1 MTRSMTA
8 YAQAKSKEIEGLSWV
23 VELHSVNR
31 KMLDVHMH
39 TGRELLF
46 LDMEIRKEISKSI
59 HRGKLTVKIS
69 LAKSK
74 QTIASLSLLKKL
86 KSQFA
91 KMAKELRLSSDEI
104 TLPFLLLQLDRVSL
118 EEELGPKIQ
127 AELKKTLQKAL
138 QDLLKM
144 KQTEGRALSADI
156 SKRLKTLST
165 NITAIEKES
174 SKSPEKYRKKLT
186 DRLNQIFEGSEVDER
201 VLKEIAFFAEK
212 IDVTEEIIRL
222 KSHLKQ
228 MADLL
233 SSKEESMGRTLDF
246 LTQEMLREINTI
258 ASKSASLSVT
268 KKTIASKAELEKIRE
283 QVQNI
288 E

>member
-31 KMLDVHMH
+31 KMLDVYMH

-228 MADLL
+228 MADFL
-233 SSKEESMGRTLDF
+233 SSKEESIGRTLDF